1 MKILILGKSE
11 KFIKIF
17 SELYP
22 NSELE
27 VFSWRCL
34 QTKSSIKSDYGIIV
48 VCGYDYDSYFASFE
62 NFLRVNVYNVIE
74 LLESLTSIKKIIYI
88 DTADSPKI
96 YTFSRYLYAKK
107 LLAVELYKSF
117 RKTDICVI
125 KPNTIVN
132 KNNAEIKGGVV
143 TRIIFYFLI
152 KLKLIK
158 TTSINHISLCIKNS
172 SGKLET
178 LPSCPIPVLLDWKRT
193 KFLDRLLR
201 FIYG

>member
-1 MKILILGKSE
+1 MKILILGQSE

-22 NSELE
+22 NSELV

-34 QTKSSIKSDYGIIV
+34 QANSSIKSDFEIVV

-62 NFLRVNVYNVIE
+62 NFLRVNVYDVIDF
-74 LLESLTSIKKIIYI
+74 LENLTSRTKLIYI
-88 DTADSPKI
+88 DTADSRRK

-107 LLAVELYKSF
+107 LLAVELYESF
-117 RKTDICVI
+117 IKTDFYII

-132 KNNAEIKGGVV
+132 ENNAEIKGGILTQIV
-143 TRIIFYFLI
+143 FYFLI
-152 KLKLIK
+152 NLNLIK
-158 TTSINHISLCIKNS
+158 TTSRNDIALSIKGGF
-172 SGKLET
+172 GKVEA
-178 LPSCPIPVLLDWKRT
+178 PPCCPIPVLLNWKRT